1 MDFYKK
7 DKGPSKVSGGDPS
20 TGVAKQA
27 SDVGPL
33 QAAPELAGLQNNS
46 KNGTISREPTAP
58 IAPPPV

>member
-27 SDVGPL
+27 SDVGPI

-46 KNGTISREPTAP
+46 KNGTISKGANRP
-58 IAPPPV
+58 